1 MHKAKQKAP
10 NYMKQK
16 LTELKRE
23 VVNSTITPQDFN
35 VTFIMDRTTRQ
46 KSNKVMEHW
55 DNAINQ
61 LGLADNYRPCCTIT
75 IE

>member
-1 MHKAKQKAP
+1 
-10 NYMKQK
+10 MKQK

-75 IE
+75 TE